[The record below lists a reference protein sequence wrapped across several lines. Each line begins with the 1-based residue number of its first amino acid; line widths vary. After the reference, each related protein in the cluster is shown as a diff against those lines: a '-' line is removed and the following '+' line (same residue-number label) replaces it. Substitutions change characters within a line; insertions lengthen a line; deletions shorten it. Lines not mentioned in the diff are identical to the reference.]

1 MSIFL
6 CLATFV
12 VESNNN
18 STLPST
24 LKENFLL
31 FISFAKFFLFLIII
45 LLFIANRMQV
55 KSAPSLSISDHGSI
69 PSEAFVSED

>member
-24 LKENFLL
+24 LKKKKIPPLY
-31 FISFAKFFLFLIII
+31 FFC
-45 LLFIANRMQV
+45 QV
-55 KSAPSLSISDHGSI
+55 LPVPHHYPFVYSQQDASQKRSLSLNK
-69 PSEAFVSED
+69 